1 MFGRRGVTLGIIS
14 ALVGSVIYR
23 LILQAA
29 YQIDMPS
36 YMVKLLSA
44 LIVTVALVLPL
55 LRTKIAAYRVR
66 RAGEKESGA

>member
-1 MFGRRGVTLGIIS
+1 
-14 ALVGSVIYR
+14 VIYR